1 MLRGR
6 PNPQGSSSAL
16 GRGAEEERWPPQP
29 LLPSGAPGGFFP
41 LCERSR
47 DGRTEVPFPF
57 PRLRR
62 TMRRFGLRPSPYRL
76 PALLFLLLRL
86 LLLLLPPGVF
96 GMPEQGPRSRAP
108 LPPASRGGE
117 RGPPRYERLDSVL
130 SDYDIVSVSN
140 IQQHSLRRRDLQPE
154 SHIERLL
161 SFSALHRHFKLY
173 LTTTAEHFSK
183 NVQALVV
190 DGQGKERE
198 YQIKWQEFF
207 TGHVVGQSNSRVLAH
222 IGDEDF
228 TVRINTDEEEYNI
241 EPLWRFLNDSQD
253 ERLLVYRSEDIKDF
267 SRLQS
272 PKVCGYVKLEEE
284 EGLLL
289 GGVQDN
295 KLNKERVLRQKR
307 AMPDP
312 LKNTCKMLVVAD
324 HRFFKYMGREEESTT
339 INYLIELIDRVDDI
353 YRNTSWD
360 NANFKGYGIQI
371 DQIIVHSEPQEVL
384 PGQKHYNMASNSPF
398 DDKDAWDVKQL
409 LEQFSFDIAEKAAKV
424 CLAHLFTYQDFDM
437 GTLGLAYVG
446 SQRPNSHGGICP
458 KAYSNS
464 AAGKDIYLNSGLTST
479 KNYGKTILTKE
490 ADLVTTHELG
500 HNFGAEHD
508 PDGMP
513 ECAPTEDQGGKYVMY
528 PIAVSG
534 DHENNKMFSNCS
546 KVSILRTIE
555 TRAPEC
561 FKERSNKVC
570 GNSRV
575 DDDEECDP
583 GLLRLYDDPC
593 CTSECMLKKNATC
606 SDRNSPCCKGCQFES
621 AQKKCQEAINATC
634 KGESYCTGNS
644 SDCPPPGNA
653 PDGTI
658 CVDLGMC
665 KDGECVPFC
674 EREKKKKLRSCACN
688 ETDDSCKVCC
698 RDGNGRCSP
707 YLDANQNPLYLRKG
721 KPCTVGFCDMN
732 GKCEK
737 RVQDVI
743 ERLWVFID
751 QLSINTFGKF
761 LADNIVGSV
770 LVFSLLFWIPLSI
783 LVHCVDKKLDR
794 QYEENTKSLFGP
806 SNAEM
811 LSSMDSASVRI
822 IKPPPAVPSTSRHQ
836 PLQPVAPVPATVV
849 APKLDHQRMDT
860 IQEDPSTDSH
870 VEEEDPFEKDPF
882 PNNSTTA
889 KSFEDLTD
897 HPVTRSEKA
906 SSFKLQRQRRVDS
919 KETEC

>member
-1 MLRGR
+1 MRVPAR
-6 PNPQGSSSAL
+6 PLPASLLVLLVLL
-16 GRGAEEERWPPQP
+16 GAWAKAPPLTP
-29 LLPSGAPGGFFP
+29 LQAPGH
-41 LCERSR
+41 
-47 DGRTEVPFPF
+47 
-57 PRLRR
+57 
-62 TMRRFGLRPSPYRL
+62 
-76 PALLFLLLRL
+76 
-86 LLLLLPPGVF
+86 
-96 GMPEQGPRSRAP
+96 
-108 LPPASRGGE
+108 
-117 RGPPRYERLDSVL
+117 ERLESVL
-130 SDYDIVSVSN
+130 SDYDILSLSN
-140 IQQHSLRRRDLQPE
+140 IHQHSLKRRDLQSE
-154 SHIERLL
+154 SHVEKLL
-161 SFSALHRHFKLY
+161 SFSALNRHFKLY
-173 LTTTAEHFSK
+173 LTSSAEHFSK
-183 NVQALVV
+183 NIQAFTV
-190 DGQGKERE
+190 DGQGKERP
-198 YQIKWQEFF
+198 YHIQWQEFF
-207 TGHVVGQSNSRVLAH
+207 TGHLVGQSNSKVIAH
-222 IGDEDF
+222 IGDEDV
-228 TVRINTDEEEYNI
+228 TLRINTNEEEYNI
-241 EPLWRFLNDSQD
+241 EPLWRFLNDTQD
-253 ERLLVYRSEDIKDF
+253 KRLLVYRSEDIKDF

-284 EGLLL
+284 EGLLFGRL
-289 GGVQDN
+289 
-295 KLNKERVLRQKR
+295 KEDKWTKREHPMNVPRQKR
-307 AMPDP
+307 AVPDP

-324 HRFFKYMGREEESTT
+324 HRFFKHMGRSEESTT
-339 INYLIELIDRVDDI
+339 INYLI
-353 YRNTSWD
+353 
-360 NANFKGYGIQI
+360 
-371 DQIIVHSEPQEVL
+371 IVHSEPQAVS
-384 PGQKHYNMASNSPF
+384 PGQKHYNMEKSQPYE
-398 DDKDAWDVKQL
+398 DKDAWEVKQL
-409 LEQFSFDIAEKAAKV
+409 LEQFSIDIAEKAAKV

-464 AAGKDIYLNSGLTST
+464 ATGKDIYLNSGLTST

-555 TRAPEC
+555 TKAPEC
-561 FKERSNKVC
+561 FKERNNKVC

-575 DDDEECDP
+575 DEGEECDP

-593 CTSECMLKKNATC
+593 CTSECMLRQNATC

-653 PDGTI
+653 PDDTI
-658 CVDLGMC
+658 CVDLGVC

-674 EREKKKKLRSCACN
+674 ERAKDLRSCACN

-698 RDGNGRCSP
+698 RDEYGRCSP
-707 YLDANQNPLYLRKG
+707 YLDDNQNFLYLRKG

-743 ERLWVFID
+743 ERLWDFID

-783 LVHCVDKKLDR
+783 LVHCVDQKLDR

-822 IKPPPAVPSTSRHQ
+822 IKPNPVVPSTSRHQ
-836 PLQPVAPVPATVV
+836 PLQPVAPVPLVTV

-870 VEEEDPFEKDPF
+870 IEEDDPFEKDPF

-889 KSFEDLTD
+889 KSYEDLTD

-906 SSFKLQRQRRVDS
+906 SSFKLQRQHRVDS